1 MRDVLR
7 RYLETH
13 RDLEEPELVF
23 SVLSRREAVA
33 RIRRMAREGV
43 ATGGDGEPPTGSGI
57 GAAAATG
64 ESGATGGFG
73 GGTAASE
80 AAAPDREAES
90 GREGDPPRLPDAEIR
105 RLSAEATAEEI
116 ETLDDWGS
124 LRAVAEGCV
133 RCGLHETRTNVVF
146 GEGDPDA
153 RVVCVGEAP
162 GAREDATGRP
172 FVGRAGQLMDRLLLS
187 AGFPRESVYI
197 CNVLKCRPPGNRNP
211 REEEISS
218 CSPFL
223 LRQLALI
230 DPEVIVAFGTFAS
243 RTLLETRE
251 SLGRMRR
258 RTHLF
263 QGWPVVVTYHPAA
276 LLRNP
281 KWIRPTWEDLQ
292 GARRI
297 AEEGG
302 GRATAEAAPQGG
314 LFA

>member
-13 RDLEEPELVF
+13 RDLGEPELIF
-23 SVLSRREAVA
+23 SGLSRREVVDRVRRVA
-33 RIRRMAREGV
+33 RGGPARP
-43 ATGGDGEPPTGSGI
+43 ASPASAPAAGE
-57 GAAAATG
+57 
-64 ESGATGGFG
+64 
-73 GGTAASE
+73 
-80 AAAPDREAES
+80 ES
-90 GREGDPPRLPDAEIR
+90 GRAADAPRLPDEEIR
-105 RLSAEATAEEI
+105 RLSEDGSVEEI
-116 ETLDDWGS
+116 RALEDWGS
-124 LRAVAEGCV
+124 LRAVAEGCL
-133 RCGLHETRTNVVF
+133 RCGLHETRSRVVF
-146 GEGDPDA
+146 GEGDPTT

-172 FVGRAGQLMDRLLLS
+172 FVGRAGKLLDRLLLS

-211 REEEISS
+211 REEEISA

-230 DPEVIVAFGTFAS
+230 DPAVIVAFGTFAS

-258 RTHLF
+258 RTHVF
-263 QGWPVVVTYHPAA
+263 RGWPVVVTYHPAA

-292 GARRI
+292 RVRRL
-297 AEEGG
+297 AEEDRERGTG
-302 GRATAEAAPQGG
+302 EVLAEGPGRQGG